1 MKDRN
6 ITLGNA
12 VNVLVG
18 RKVIRKPFDKT
29 FHALYGFVSSEP
41 GPRHGAHVLPS
52 IDIPEAEFVLYNSAV
67 CMLFLANKFGIE
79 QALEGESSSAPAD
92 DKWPGGASEEDIPGT
107 PPGDDDD
114 VPF

>member
-1 MKDRN
+1 MKDKT

-18 RKVIRKPFDKT
+18 KKLIRKPFDKT

-41 GPRHGAHVLPS
+41 GPRHCVYVLPS

-67 CMLFLANKFGIE
+67 CMLFLADKFGV
-79 QALEGESSSAPAD
+79 ESATEKESAPAPTD
-92 DKWPGGASEEDIPGT
+92 DKSPDAVSEEEFPEPLPG
-107 PPGDDDD
+107 DDD